1 MSGGKRSAYIIKKNC
16 KGEIVMK
23 KILTVALAL
32 VALLALVAG
41 CGGEKKTE
49 DAGTAKK
56 VVLKIGATPVPHA
69 EILNFIKP
77 TLAKEGVDLEII
89 EFSDY
94 VKPNL
99 ALNDKELD
107 ANFFQHTP
115 YLNKFAAERNL
126 ALTVLT
132 NVHIEPMGIYS
143 KSVKSLDAV
152 PVGAKVGIP
161 NDPTNGGRA
170 LAILASANLLKLK
183 DGVGISGTPADII
196 DNPKKLEIVEVEA
209 ALLPR
214 SLDDVALSVINSNF
228 AMEAKLNP
236 VKDSLFTEPKDSPYA
251 NIVAIRKGDEN
262 RPELQKLAKALTSP
276 EVKKF
281 IEDKYQGAVVPAF

>member
-1 MSGGKRSAYIIKKNC
+1 
-16 KGEIVMK
+16 MK
-23 KILTVALAL
+23 KLLAVALAL
-32 VALLALVAG
+32 VSLLAVVTG
-41 CGGEKKTE
+41 CGGDKKEAEKG
-49 DAGTAKK
+49 AAKK
-56 VVLKIGATPVPHA
+56 VVLKVGATPVPHA
-69 EILNFIKP
+69 ELLNLVKP
-77 TLAKEGVDLEII
+77 ILAKDGIDLQII

-99 ALNDKELD
+99 SLNDKELD

-115 YLNKFAAERNL
+115 YLEKFASERKL
-126 ALTVLT
+126 ALTTLT
-132 NVHIEPMGIYS
+132 KVHIEPMGIYS
-143 KSVKSLDAV
+143 RTIKSLDAL
-152 PVGAKVGIP
+152 PTGAKIAIP

-170 LAILASANLLKLK
+170 LALLQSAKLIKMK
-183 DGVGISGTPADII
+183 DGVGINGTPSDIV
-196 DNPKKLEIVEVEA
+196 DNPKGFLVIEVEA

-214 SLDDVALSVINSNF
+214 SLDDVAISVINSNF

-236 VKDSLFTEPKDSPYA
+236 VKDSLFTEPKESPYA

-281 IEDKYQGAVVPAF
+281 IEDKYKGAVVPAF